1 MEESRSGRGRFVR
14 SRPAVSLRGGIALR
28 DTLVQAALEGML
40 RPSGELRLS
49 REILREAVRVEP
61 SGFTVLFVV
70 DASDSMG
77 SVQRLSAAKGAALYL
92 LSQAYLRR
100 LRVGMIVFRG
110 DGARTV
116 LEPTSSLSL
125 VRRALA
131 SLKVGEATPL
141 AAGLV
146 KALALAKRVLTGDA
160 SGTVLTAVLTDGEAN
175 VPLRRGEQTD
185 RELFALAPGLVH
197 PRIRYLFLDTSPRRE
212 NPLMLRLAELTGGRC
227 IHLHADRGDDLISAL
242 EGS

>member
-1 MEESRSGRGRFVR
+1 MEESRSGRGRYVR
-14 SRPAVSLRGGIALR
+14 SRPAESLRGGIALR
-28 DTLVQAALEGML
+28 DTLIRAALEGMP
-40 RPSGELRLS
+40 RPTGGVRLS
-49 REILREAVRVEP
+49 RETLREAVRVEP
-61 SGFTVLFVV
+61 SGFTILFVV

-77 SVQRLSAAKGAALYL
+77 TVKRLSAAKGAALYL

-100 LRVGMIVFRG
+100 LKVGMIVFRG
-110 DGARTV
+110 DEARTV

-146 KALALAKRVLTGDA
+146 KAHALAKRVLAGDP

-175 VPLRRGEQTD
+175 VPLSRGEQTD
-185 RELFALAPGLVH
+185 RELYALAPGLVH
-197 PRIRYLFLDTSPRRE
+197 PRIRYLFLDTSPVTE
-212 NPLMLRLAELTGGRC
+212 NPLMRRLAELTGGRC
-227 IHLHADRGDDLISAL
+227 LHLHPDRGDELLSAL

>member
-1 MEESRSGRGRFVR
+1 VR
-14 SRPAVSLRGGIALR
+14 SRPAQKLRGGIALR
-28 DTLVQAALEGML
+28 DTLVQAALGGML
-40 RPSGELRLS
+40 RPSGRLRLS

-77 SVQRLSAAKGAALYL
+77 SAERLSAAKGAALYL

-100 LRVGMIVFRG
+100 LKVGMIVFRG
-110 DGARTV
+110 DEALTV

-125 VRRALA
+125 VRRALV
-131 SLKVGEATPL
+131 SLKIGEATPL

-146 KALALAKRVLTGDA
+146 RAHTLAKRVLSGDA

-175 VPLRRGEQTD
+175 VPLHRGEQTD
-185 RELFALAPGLVH
+185 RELAALAPGLIH
-197 PRIRYLFLDTSPRRE
+197 PRIRYLFMDTSPVKE
-212 NPLMLRLAELTGGRC
+212 NPLMHRLAELTGGRYL
-227 IHLHADRGDDLISAL
+227 HLHPGRGDELIMAL

>member
-1 MEESRSGRGRFVR
+1 MKESPRGRGRFVR
-14 SRPAVSLRGGIALR
+14 SRPAQELRGGIALR
-28 DTLVQAALEGML
+28 DTLIQAALEGMP
-40 RPSGELRLS
+40 RPSGKAGLS
-49 REILREAVRVEP
+49 RESLREAVRVEP

-77 SVQRLSAAKGAALYL
+77 SVERLSAAKGAALYL

-100 LRVGMIVFRG
+100 LKVGMIVFRG

-146 KALALAKRVLTGDA
+146 KAHALARRVLSGDA

-175 VPLRRGEQTD
+175 VPLSRGEQTD
-185 RELFALAPGLVH
+185 RELLRLAPGLIH
-197 PRIRYLFLDTSPRRE
+197 PRIRYLFMDTSPVKE
-212 NPLMLRLAELTGGRC
+212 NPLMRRLAELTGGRC
-227 IHLHADRGDDLISAL
+227 IRLHPDRGDELISAL